1 VWVVEGLSS
10 ISTLRTLRFAIGVI
24 IGYSFPA
31 KDVHTRKLFLE
42 GLADNIELIIVNPDS
57 NAIEET
63 KRLTRFR

>member
-10 ISTLRTLRFAIGVI
+10 ISTRRTLRFAIGVI

-42 GLADNIELIIVNPDS
+42 GLADNIVNELIIVNPDS
-57 NAIEET
+57 NAVQVD
-63 KRLTRFR
+63 KDF